1 MQHVDEILFRF
12 RQRSDKYR
20 DIFPQ
25 NVAILSDHFSQ
36 LVDGHFPNFAKV
48 GIAKYVVDPD
58 LVAFAKG
65 KKLARGRSWK
75 NCRALYMPVN
85 VNCSH
90 WVCLVVNLVRC
101 RMTVFD
107 SDIGSNTDVKLG
119 TAIHPFANL
128 IPIILKA
135 TKEFDHLGAG
145 LTKKWTWTRPR
156 NQCTQSAVR

>member
-1 MQHVDEILFRF
+1 M
-12 RQRSDKYR
+12 
-20 DIFPQ
+20 
-25 NVAILSDHFSQ
+25 
-36 LVDGHFPNFAKV
+36 DGHFPNFAKA

-85 VNCSH
+85 VNRSH
-90 WVCLVVNLVRC
+90 WVCLVVDLVRC
-101 RMTVFD
+101 RMTVYD
-107 SDIGSNTDVKLG
+107 SDIGANTDVKLG
-119 TAIHPFANL
+119 SAIRPFSNL

-135 TKEFDHLGAG
+135 TKDFDHLGAG